1 MIIGYEALPAGIPTA
16 RILAGS
22 GAFASGEEL
31 IASSSQQTYAHF
43 APHCATARRLVS
55 RAKERGV
62 MQCSNSA
69 RLSKNATQF
78 GMCCGSLQLTGRK
91 KIQLVNKLFRHVLG
105 RK

>member
-62 MQCSNSA
+62 FKLRAPLQERDPIWYVLWFIA
-69 RLSKNATQF
+69 TDWPKKNT
-78 GMCCGSLQLTGRK
+78 TRE
-91 KIQLVNKLFRHVLG
+91 
-105 RK
+105 